1 MGATLEFKK
10 HNPIGE
16 EEKILVNQ
24 VLDSGNLSKFVAE
37 WGPNF
42 LGGRFVKQLESDFQ
56 DFFNVKHA
64 ISYNSWTSG
73 LIAAVGAIGI
83 EPGDEVIVTPWT
95 MSASAMAILHWNAIP
110 VFADIDERTFCIDPE
125 SVISKITEKTKA
137 ILSVDVMGQSAN
149 AEKLMEIAEKYGLKV
164 ISDTAQAPGALRN
177 GKFAGTLTHMGG
189 FSLNYHK
196 HIHAGEGGI
205 LVTNDDD
212 LALRARM
219 IRNHAESIVGDAKV
233 SNLSNMVG
241 FNFRMT
247 EIEAAIGV
255 AQLRKLKPILKIRE
269 SEIEYLETRLSKL
282 QGLILPYVDQN
293 NTHVYYT
300 YGMRIDPKIIKNT
313 KHEIVEKLN
322 KKGVPNLATKFP
334 NLHLL
339 PIFQE
344 KIAFGKKGFP
354 WTLPGVRK
362 EISYKKG
369 ICPVSENLVDNTFFQ
384 FYINDFDLSLEN
396 LDFIASSFEEVW
408 STLDFKQ

>member
-1 MGATLEFKK
+1 MGVHLEFKK

-16 EEKILVNQ
+16 EEKALVNQ
-24 VLDSGNLSKFVAE
+24 VLDSGKLSQFVAE
-37 WGPNF
+37 WGPDF
-42 LGGRFVKQLESDFQ
+42 LGGNFVRKLESDFQ
-56 DFFNVKHA
+56 DFFSVKHA

-125 SVISKITEKTKA
+125 SVLSKITERTKA

-149 AEKLMEIAEKYGLKV
+149 TEKLMEIAEKYGLKV
-164 ISDTAQAPGALRN
+164 ISDTAQAPGAMRN

-189 FSLNYHK
+189 YSLNYHK
-196 HIHAGEGGI
+196 HIHTGEGGI

-255 AQLRKLKPILKIRE
+255 AQLKKLKPILKIRE
-269 SEIEYLETRLSKL
+269 SDIKYLESRLSKL
-282 QGLILPYVDQN
+282 PGLLLPYVDQN

-300 YGMRIDPKIIKNT
+300 YGMRVNLNIIKNS
-313 KHEIVEKLN
+313 KHEIVEKLTN
-322 KKGVPNLATKFP
+322 KGVPNLATKFP

-344 KIAFGKKGFP
+344 KIAFGNKGFP

-396 LDFIASSFEEVW
+396 LDFIARCFEEVW
-408 STLDFKQ
+408 STLDIRQ